1 MKKLFGIVPLAA
13 LILAGA
19 APTTLAQTQTDEV
32 LVLNIQLTT
41 VSQGPTTTNRAGV
54 VSTSVQVH
62 RITSKDVIQVLG
74 AATWNTFS
82 SNAQLVL
89 LTPTNDLDAWTVQV
103 RDGNNQL
110 DVSGFFAHQP
120 GALEVGSS
128 SFNPRLATGSG
139 ADYGVD
145 SFSLQDQGGY
155 APLTEHFSVSGLTIT
170 SLRGVVRRGQ
180 VVGQV
185 GRVDAQVSGT
195 GDNNGN
201 AIVIQGS
208 IHAVGNST
216 EVITIDGGGGP
227 NV

>member
-1 MKKLFGIVPLAA
+1 MTA

-19 APTTLAQTQTDEV
+19 TQSMLAQTQTDEV
-32 LVLNIQLTT
+32 LVLNIQLNA

-62 RITSKDVIQVLG
+62 RITSGEIIQVLG
-74 AATWNTFS
+74 AATGNSFS
-82 SNAQLVL
+82 TNAQLVL
-89 LTPTNDLDAWTVQV
+89 LTPTNDLDAWTVQI

-110 DVSGFFAHQP
+110 DVSGFIAHQP

-128 SFNPRLATGSG
+128 SFNPRTGNASG

-145 SFSLQDQGGY
+145 SFSLQDQGGFP
-155 APLTEHFSVSGLTIT
+155 ALTEHFSVSGLTIT
-170 SLRGVVRRGQ
+170 SSRGVVRQGKVAGQ
-180 VVGQV
+180 VD
-185 GRVDAQVSGT
+185 RVDAQVSGT

-201 AIVIQGS
+201 ATVIQGS
-208 IHAVGNST
+208 VHAVGNST
-216 EVITIDGGGGP
+216 EVITVVGGGGP